1 MKKIYIVTFER
12 HINCQIRN
20 IVFHCEADNA
30 KDACQIAKEAWFKN
44 NLSYMFHL
52 HAVKSRTQDIS
63 LLRVKN
69 WKLQEIA
76 GADCMN
82 HFYCT
87 DFRVWRS
94 NGRNL
99 YGA

>member
-12 HINCQIRN
+12 HIDCQIRN

-30 KDACQIAKEAWFKN
+30 KEACRNAKEAWFKN
-44 NLSYMFHL
+44 NLSSMFHL
-52 HAVKSRTQDIS
+52 HAVKSRTQDVAS
-63 LLRVKN
+63 LKVRN
-69 WKLQEIA
+69 WKCHEIS
-76 GADCMN
+76 GSECMN

-87 DFRVWRS
+87 DFRVWRV